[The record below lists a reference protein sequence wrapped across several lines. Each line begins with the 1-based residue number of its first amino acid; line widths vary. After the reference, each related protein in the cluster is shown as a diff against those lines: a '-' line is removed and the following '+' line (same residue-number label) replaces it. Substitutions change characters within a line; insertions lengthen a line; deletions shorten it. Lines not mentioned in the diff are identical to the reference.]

1 MDTSGYFFNFSLNQ
15 LIICASKQTA
25 LLRYLTYDDSEMM
38 EVNVLN
44 IYGKTAS

>member
-1 MDTSGYFFNFSLNQ
+1 MLMA
-15 LIICASKQTA
+15 IIFLVYYVEKHHVKCN
-25 LLRYLTYDDSEMM
+25 LRYLTYDDSEMM

>member
-1 MDTSGYFFNFSLNQ
+1 MLKCN
-15 LIICASKQTA
+15 
-25 LLRYLTYDDSEMM
+25 LRYLNYDDLEMM